1 MSPQITS
8 QRKMRD
14 DVRITPIG
22 RRTRT
27 RAPRQPNMSARQVAE
42 PQRGQGLAKFL
53 GVFSLGLGLAEMLAP
68 KQLAELIGI
77 EPDSRNCKLLRAM
90 GAREFLNGV
99 AVLASSDPSKA
110 MWARVSGD
118 AVDIACLGT
127 ALANEDNDRRK
138 TAFATANVL
147 AVTAMDVLCA
157 TRLSSSES
165 RRSA

>member
-8 QRKMRD
+8 QRRTLD
-14 DVRITPIG
+14 DVRITPIDRRIRRRALRQANISRG
-22 RRTRT
+22 RSASATRDG
-27 RAPRQPNMSARQVAE
+27 QSLAR
-42 PQRGQGLAKFL
+42 FL
-53 GVFSLGLGLAEMLAP
+53 GFFSLGLGLAEMLAP
-68 KQLAELIGI
+68 RQLAELIGI

-99 AVLASSDPSKA
+99 AVLASHDRSKA

-118 AVDIACLGT
+118 AVDIGCLGT

-157 TRLSSSES
+157 TRLSSGA
-165 RRSA
+165 RRLA